1 MDYLKSTDVEVAA
14 YILAEHNAD
23 VANVVDSS
31 AYEPM
36 YFKDLILEVIKR
48 KNKPVQSLPEAI
60 SEIYTQIN
68 MDSRFTYRNDGMWGL
83 TEWYPVDKKKSAR
96 SVRTISHEAA
106 ASEKKKAN
114 DTHKFE
120 SIQENM

>member
-1 MDYLKSTDVEVAA
+1 MDYLNSTDLDVAA

-23 VANVVDSS
+23 VANVSDPG

-36 YFKDLILEVIKR
+36 YYKALIMEVIKR
-48 KNKPVQSLPEAI
+48 KNKPVQSMPEAI

-68 MDSRFTYRNDGMWGL
+68 MDSRFTYRNDGKWGL
-83 TEWYPVDKKKSAR
+83 TEWYPVEKKSSR
-96 SVRTISHEAA
+96 GSRTISREAA
-106 ASEKKKAN
+106 ASEKKKAS

-120 SIQENM
+120 SIQENN

>member
-1 MDYLKSTDVEVAA
+1 VDYLKSTDVEVAA

-23 VANVVDSS
+23 LGNVVDSS

-36 YFKDLILEVIKR
+36 YYKDLIMEVIKR
-48 KNKPVQSLPEAI
+48 KKKPVQSLPEAI

-68 MDSRFTYRNDGMWGL
+68 MDGRFTYRNDGKWGL
-83 TEWYPVDKKKSAR
+83 TEWYPVEKKASRGAR
-96 SVRTISHEAA
+96 SVSREAA
-106 ASEKKKAN
+106 LEKKKAN

-120 SIQENM
+120 SIQENN

>member
-23 VANVVDSS
+23 LGGVVDPA
-31 AYEPM
+31 AYETI
-36 YFKDLILEVIKR
+36 YYKDLILEVIKR
-48 KNKPVQSLPEAI
+48 KKKPVQSMPEAI

-68 MDSRFTYRNDGMWGL
+68 MDSRFTYKGDGKWGL
-83 TEWYPVDKKKSAR
+83 TEWYPVEKKSSRGAR
-96 SVRTISHEAA
+96 SSSRETAL
-106 ASEKKKAN
+106 EKKKVN

-120 SIQENM
+120 SIQENA

>member
-23 VANVVDSS
+23 LGNVVDSS

-48 KNKPVQSLPEAI
+48 KKKPVQSLPEAI

-68 MDSRFTYRNDGMWGL
+68 MDSRFTYRNDGKWGL
-83 TEWYPVDKKKSAR
+83 TEWYPVEKKSSRGSR
-96 SVRTISHEAA
+96 SISREAA
-106 ASEKKKAN
+106 ASEKKKAS

-120 SIQENM
+120 SIQENG

>member
-1 MDYLKSTDVEVAA
+1 MNSTDVEVAA

-23 VANVVDSS
+23 LENVVDSS
-31 AYEPM
+31 SYEPM

-48 KNKPVQSLPEAI
+48 KKKPVQSLPEAI

-68 MDSRFTYRNDGMWGL
+68 MDGRFTYRNDGKWGL
-83 TEWYPVDKKKSAR
+83 TEWYPMEKKSSRGAR
-96 SVRTISHEAA
+96 TTSRESAA
-106 ASEKKKAN
+106 HEKKKAS

-120 SIQENM
+120 SIQENN